1 MLINLFMR
9 KLILLVLIL
18 SVQFSFGQYTSEES
32 DERINPLS
40 KLSFKDRLYT
50 GGNIAFNIANISGIP
65 IYFFETA
72 PFVGYKV
79 TPQFSLGVGAKYIYI
94 GSKQA
99 NFKYSVYGGNL
110 FSRYKFNES
119 LYAHAE
125 FELLRA
131 YYLDPNLPICPTCPK
146 TGDRANVP
154 MFFAGAGY
162 NYSIGGAVNLQI
174 MLLYDFINS
183 INSPYQGNFMFG
195 ALGPPIIYRIGISI
209 GM

>member
-1 MLINLFMR
+1 MR

-50 GGNIAFNIANISGIP
+50 GGNVAFNIASDRGIP
-65 IYFFETA
+65 IYFFETS

-79 TPQFSLGVGAKYIYI
+79 DQKFSVGLGAKYIYI

-99 NFKYSVYGGNL
+99 NFKYSVYGGNI
-110 FSRYKFNES
+110 FSRYKFTES
-119 LYAHAE
+119 LFAHAE
-125 FELLRA
+125 FEVLRA
-131 YYLDPNLPICPTCPK
+131 YNLDPNSTSQNV
-146 TGDRANVP
+146 RATVP
-154 MFFAGAGY
+154 MLFAGAGY

-174 MLLYDFINS
+174 MLLYDFIDN
-183 INSPYQGNFMFG
+183 INSPYQGSLYVYCPWPSNY
-195 ALGPPIIYRIGISI
+195 L
-209 GM
+209 

>member
-9 KLILLVLIL
+9 KLILLILIL
-18 SVQFSFGQYTSEES
+18 SVQISFGQYTSEES
-32 DERINPLS
+32 DERINPLN
-40 KLSFKDRLYT
+40 KLSFQDRLYT
-50 GGNIAFNIANISGIP
+50 GGNIAFNIANISGVP

-79 TPQFSLGVGAKYIYI
+79 TPQFSLGVGVKYIYI

-99 NFKYSVYGGNL
+99 NFTYSVYGGNI

-119 LYAHAE
+119 LYAHTE

-131 YYLDPNLPICPTCPK
+131 YNLDPNSTSQ
-146 TGDRANVP
+146 GDRANVP

-174 MLLYDFINS
+174 MLLYDFINN

>member
-1 MLINLFMR
+1 MGKILF
-9 KLILLVLIL
+9 ILFVL
-18 SVQFSFGQYTSEES
+18 SVQVSFGQYTSEES
-32 DERINPLS
+32 DESINPLS
-40 KLSFKDRLYT
+40 KLSFNDRLYT
-50 GGNIAFNIANISGIP
+50 GGNIAFNIASISGIP
-65 IYFFETA
+65 IYFFETS

-79 TPQFSLGVGAKYIYI
+79 TQQFSLGLGAKYIYI

-99 NFKYSVYGGNL
+99 NFKYSVYGGNI
-110 FSRYKFNES
+110 FSRYKFTES

-131 YYLDPNLPICPTCPK
+131 YYLDPNPPICPTCPK
-146 TGDRANVP
+146 TGDRVNVP

-183 INSPYQGNFMFG
+183 INSPYQGNYMFT
-195 ALGPPIIYRIGISI
+195 AVGPPIIYRIGISI

>member
-50 GGNIAFNIANISGIP
+50 GGNVAFNIASDRGIP
-65 IYFFETA
+65 IYFFETS

-79 TPQFSLGVGAKYIYI
+79 DQKFSVGLGAKYIYI

-99 NFKYSVYGGNL
+99 NFKYSVYGGNI
-110 FSRYKFNES
+110 FSRYKFTEN
-119 LYAHAE
+119 LFAHAE
-125 FELLRA
+125 FEVLRA
-131 YYLDPNLPICPTCPK
+131 YNLDPNSTSQNV
-146 TGDRANVP
+146 RATVP
-154 MFFAGAGY
+154 MLFAGAGY

-174 MLLYDFINS
+174 MLLYDFIDN
-183 INSPYQGNFMFG
+183 INSPYQGSYMFT
-195 ALGPPIIYRIGISI
+195 ALGPPIIYRVGISI

>member
-1 MLINLFMR
+1 MR
-9 KLILLVLIL
+9 KILFILFIL
-18 SVQFSFGQYTSEES
+18 SVQVSFGQYTSEES
-32 DERINPLS
+32 NEKTNPLS

-50 GGNIAFNIANISGIP
+50 GGNVAFNIASDRGIP
-65 IYFFETA
+65 IYFFETS

-79 TPQFSLGVGAKYIYI
+79 DQKFSVGLGAKYIYI

-99 NFKYSVYGGNL
+99 NFKYSVYGGNI
-110 FSRYKFNES
+110 FSRYKFTES

-125 FELLRA
+125 FEVLRA
-131 YYLDPNLPICPTCPK
+131 YNLDPNSTSQNV
-146 TGDRANVP
+146 RATVP

>member
-1 MLINLFMR
+1 MR
-9 KLILLVLIL
+9 KILFILFIL
-18 SVQFSFGQYTSEES
+18 SVQVSFGQYTSEES
-32 DERINPLS
+32 GEKTNPLS

-50 GGNIAFNIANISGIP
+50 GGNVAFNIASDRGIP
-65 IYFFETA
+65 IYFFETS

-79 TPQFSLGVGAKYIYI
+79 DQKFSVGLGAKYIYI

-99 NFKYSVYGGNL
+99 NFKYSVYGGNI
-110 FSRYKFNES
+110 FSRYKFTES

-125 FELLRA
+125 FEVLRA
-131 YYLDPNLPICPTCPK
+131 YNLDPNSTSQNV
-146 TGDRANVP
+146 RATVP

>member
-1 MLINLFMR
+1 MRNLF
-9 KLILLVLIL
+9 LILFLL
-18 SVQFSFGQYTSEES
+18 SVQVSFGQYTSEES
-32 DERINPLS
+32 DEKTNPLN

-50 GGNIAFNIANISGIP
+50 GGNVAFNIANISGIP

-79 TPQFSLGVGAKYIYI
+79 TQQFSLGIGTKYIYI

-99 NFKYSVYGGNL
+99 NFKYSVYGGNI
-110 FSRYKFNES
+110 FSRYKFTES

-131 YYLDPNLPICPTCPK
+131 YILNPNPPICPNCPK

-154 MFFAGAGY
+154 MLFVGAGY
-162 NYSIGGAVNLQI
+162 NYSIGGMVNLQI
-174 MLLYDFINS
+174 MLLYDFIDS

-195 ALGPPIIYRIGISI
+195 ALGPPIIYRVGVSI